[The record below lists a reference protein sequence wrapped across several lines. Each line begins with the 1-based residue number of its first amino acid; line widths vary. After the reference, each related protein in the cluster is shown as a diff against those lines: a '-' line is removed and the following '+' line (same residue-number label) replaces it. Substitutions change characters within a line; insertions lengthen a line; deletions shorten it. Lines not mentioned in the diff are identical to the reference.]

1 MGKVKFGLSNVHI
14 APFSVEDGAII
25 YGTPVHVPGAVSIS
39 LDPSGDNTDFFA
51 DNIKYF
57 SSSTNQGY
65 EGDLEIAMLPDEL
78 RTSIFGEIKDKNGAY
93 IESAND
99 VIKPFA
105 LGFELETDKLGRRFW
120 YYNCNVSRPKNESST
135 TETSKTPATD
145 TLTIKALPR
154 EAADKRVRVF
164 LPASE
169 TNTDAYNS
177 FFNEVYEEAK
187 DV

>member
-14 APFSVEDGAII
+14 APFTITDGVIN
-25 YGTPVHVPGAVSIS
+25 YETPVKVPGAVSIS
-39 LDPSGDNTDFFA
+39 LDPSGDTADFFA
-51 DNIKYF
+51 DNIKYY

-65 EGDLEIAMLPDEL
+65 EGDLQIAMLPDEL
-78 RTSIFGEIKDKNGAY
+78 RTTIFGETKDKNGAY

-120 YYNCNVSRPKNESST
+120 YYNCNVSRSKNESST

-154 EAADKRVRVF
+154 EADDKRVRVF
-164 LPASE
+164 LPANS
-169 TNTDAYNS
+169 TNTTAYNS
-177 FFNEVYEEAK
+177 FFDEVYEEEPVA
-187 DV
+187 